1 MLCIA
6 ENKYIASVFTMD
18 AKGSGTDADVYLT
31 IFGEFG
37 DTGLIT
43 SDNLCVFYDVTQVFM
58 FSTSRYLP
66 AIFRRT

>member
-1 MLCIA
+1 MSVEFQMWLQVCMLCIV

-43 SDNLCVFYDVTQVFM
+43 SDNLCVFFM
-58 FSTSRYLP
+58 M
-66 AIFRRT
+66 